1 MIYRHLNPDTIR
13 KAMMDND
20 DMTRQFVDMY
30 ILQCPSDFQQL
41 IENVNNGYL
50 QGTADAAHHIKPTME
65 YVGATALRIAF
76 QELED
81 LARRGED
88 NGMIRKKFEA
98 LQANFDELMKELQDF
113 RERL

>member
-1 MIYRHLNPDTIR
+1 MIYCHLNPDTIR

-20 DMTRQFVDMY
+20 DMVREFVDMY

-41 IENVNNGYL
+41 TESVQNGHL
-50 QGTADAAHHIKPTME
+50 KGTADTAHHIKPTME

-88 NGMIRKKFEA
+88 NGLIRKKFEA
-98 LQANFDELMKELQDF
+98 LQAKFDELMKELQAF
-113 RERL
+113 RKKL